1 MDRRDSQIDPFNAGE
16 PELPWDAPEAIAEPS
31 DDQDEASRQADG
43 YESPVKQ
50 PDAYDAPDKRD
61 EDASAKP
68 RNRRPSRPARTAD
81 GKDSA
86 ARRRKFGCGTAILIF
101 IIIDVV
107 AALIGSI
114 PMCASGVFTELID
127 GGAPEEWNSEFIDYD
142 DYDADELDEGQ
153 IEVEQQT
160 RAELDGLGAADSR
173 ARAQIVERFSA
184 TVQEYLGYTPEALG
198 IDANAYADW
207 ALADLSYT
215 IESVYAF
222 EATGDGPDEGSAFF
236 DVDHRD
242 VTAFDNEFYTRA
254 FEYLTA
260 QGLTDS
266 AVVLPSDA
274 QRAELQALF
283 AEVLGTHQDS
293 RATSEMAMFDF
304 TRTEDR
310 WQVTDE
316 SYRRAV
322 EYLFSLY

>member
-16 PELPWDAPEAIAEPS
+16 PELPWDMPETIAEPS
-31 DDQDEASRQADG
+31 DDQDEAPRPADG

-61 EDASAKP
+61 EYASAKA
-68 RNRRPSRPARTAD
+68 RNRRPSRRARAAD

-86 ARRRKFGCGTAILIF
+86 ARRRKFGCGTVILIF

-127 GGAPEEWNSEFIDYD
+127 DGAPEEWNSEFVDYD

-173 ARAQIVERFSA
+173 ARAQIVERFST

-222 EATGDGPDEGSAFF
+222 EAAGDGPDEGSAFF

-242 VTAFDNEFYTRA
+242 VTAFNNEFYTKA

-266 AVVLPSDA
+266 AVVLPNDA